1 MAFVFDC
8 LLSKCRQTQEAL
20 FSSFAFSHFTPFTFL
35 LPFPSFA
42 GHLIDFMFV
51 PLKKKKDV
59 PSRGTGNKDIF
70 VTNVCEINHKE
81 LWKLNQMKNENCSGI
96 TSLWVQILLKS

>member
-1 MAFVFDC
+1 M
-8 LLSKCRQTQEAL
+8 
-20 FSSFAFSHFTPFTFL
+20 
-35 LPFPSFA
+35 
-42 GHLIDFMFV
+42 
-51 PLKKKKDV
+51 

-96 TSLWVQILLKS
+96 TSLWVQILLKSSIFSAFLCNCINCIHNCEDHSSFKDIFIKYLSIVNIHF